1 MKPFRW
7 VTSPIYKK
15 KLVCHVKS
23 FCHTH
28 KIGTRN
34 IGSNTQDKDIKWSWY
49 HLNLNHLLIH
59 KQIPLHVVF
68 ITFSLTSFTSFLLN
82 FFFVHSSCSHFT
94 ASHGKCMEYPI
105 RMNEMKK
112 DENVW
117 LGLRRIWRIF
127 LLRGVWGFHDLDCLW
142 IDSVKYAWMHL

>member
-1 MKPFRW
+1 MSTEKKLTADETIQVSHP
-7 VTSPIYKK
+7 PKLK

-68 ITFSLTSFTSFLLN
+68 ITFSFTSFPSFLLN
-82 FFFVHSSCSHFT
+82 FLFFVCCSHFT

-105 RMNEMKK
+105 RMNEIKK
-112 DENVW
+112 DENCVIGIEVD
-117 LGLRRIWRIF
+117 LTHFIG
-127 LLRGVWGFHDLDCLW
+127 GVKFSRFRLFVDW
-142 IDSVKYAWMHL
+142 